1 MTSHALLSAS
11 GADRWMSCTPSPRA
25 EESVSEESSEYAK
38 EGTFAHS
45 LAELKLSLHLGE
57 IGKREYNKRL
67 KEEKTNE
74 FYSEDLEEYVDVY
87 VNFAIEKIN
96 EAKER
101 TKDALILLE
110 KRLDYSPWVKEGFGT
125 GDLVLISDDVLEIVD
140 LKFGKGI
147 KIEAQDNSQLK
158 LYSLGAINE
167 FGLLYDIRT
176 IKMTICQ
183 PRLDH
188 ISTEEVAADD
198 LLDWAENIVK
208 PLADLA
214 YEGKGE
220 FKSGDHCRFCRIR
233 HTCRQR
239 SKDNLKIACLDFRPP
254 PTLTDDE
261 IVEVLSGIDELIK
274 WAKDVEEYA
283 FKEAVNKGKS
293 WEGFKLVEGRR
304 TRRYS
309 SEEKVAEALLDA
321 GYEEEKIFSKSLL
334 SLTKLEKE
342 LGKKEFEEILGSL
355 IETPPGKLKLV
366 PDDDKRLEVSSSAE
380 IDFKKESR

>member
-1 MTSHALLSAS
+1 MSSHALLSAS
-11 GADRWMSCTPSPRA
+11 GADRWMACTPSPRT
-25 EESVSEESSEYAK
+25 EESVSEESSEFAK
-38 EGTFAHS
+38 EGTFAHT

-57 IGKREYNKRL
+57 ITKREYNKRL

-74 FYSEDLEEYVDVY
+74 FYSEDLEDYVDVY
-87 VNFAIEKIN
+87 VNFAIEKVN
-96 EAKER
+96 EAKAR

-110 KRLDYSPWVKEGFGT
+110 KRLDYSPWVREGFGT
-125 GDLVLISDDVLEIVD
+125 GDLVLIADEVLEIVD

-147 KIEAQDNSQLK
+147 KVEAQDNSQLK

-188 ISTEEVAADD
+188 ISTEELAADD

-214 YEGKGE
+214 YEGKGD
-220 FKSGDHCRFCRIR
+220 FKSGDHCRFCSVR

-239 SKDNLKIACLDFRPP
+239 SEDNLKLACLDFRPP
-254 PTLTDDE
+254 PTLTDEE
-261 IVEVLSGIDELIK
+261 IVEVLETIDDLIK
-274 WAKDVEEYA
+274 WAKDVEDYA
-283 FKEAVNKGKS
+283 FKEAANNGKQ
-293 WEGFKLVEGRR
+293 WPGYKLVEGRR

-342 LGKKEFEEILGSL
+342 LGKKEFEEIIGSL
-355 IETPPGKLKLV
+355 IEVPPGRLKLV
-366 PDDDKRLEVSSSAE
+366 PDIDKRVAVKNSAE
-380 IDFKKESR
+380 IDFKEEM

>member
-11 GADRWMSCTPSPRA
+11 GAERWMACTPSPRA
-25 EESVSEESSEYAK
+25 EESVSEESSEFAK
-38 EGTFAHS
+38 EGTFAHG

-57 IGKREYNKRL
+57 IGKKEYNKRL
-67 KEEKTNE
+67 KEQKTNE
-74 FYSEDLEEYVDVY
+74 FYSEELEKYVDVY
-87 VNFAIEKIN
+87 VDLAIEKIN
-96 EAKER
+96 EARAR

-110 KRLDYSPWVKEGFGT
+110 ERLDYSPWVKEGFGT

-147 KIEAQDNSQLK
+147 KVEAQDNSQMK
-158 LYSLGAINE
+158 LYSLGAIND
-167 FGLLYDIRT
+167 FGFLYDIKT

-188 ISTEEVAADD
+188 VSTDELVADD
-198 LLDWAENIVK
+198 LLNWADNIVR

-233 HTCRQR
+233 YTCRQR
-239 SKDNLKIACLDFRPP
+239 AEDNLKIACLDFRPA
-254 PTLTDDE
+254 PTLTDDK
-261 IVEVLSGIDELIK
+261 IVEVLTSIDELIK

-283 FKEAVNKGKS
+283 FKEAANNGKQ
-293 WEGFKLVEGRR
+293 WPGFKLVEGRR

-309 SEEKVAEALLDA
+309 SEEKVAEALLAA

-342 LGKKEFEEILGSL
+342 IGKDEFEEILKDL
-355 IETPPGKLKLV
+355 IEVPPGKLKLV
-366 PDDDKRLEVSSSAE
+366 PDRDIRVEVKNSAE
-380 IDFKKESR
+380 IDFKEEM